1 MLKNPTIEAAS
12 NGIDP
17 AVEKYIKT
25 MVAPKDKASIK
36 KAFKGLSPVQKAQR
50 LASLQMADQEFITD
64 VAPRMPTYM
73 AAPDVSKANTIGFTG
88 GLKDSKL
95 NLRGVYIDPRAEE
108 TQTEQI
114 LDRTGQIHTFEFE
127 PDTVTAVGAHNA
139 NPALWAHEFTHRGDL
154 GRSHRK
160 IYADTLLS
168 AQNDTEALKAIKS
181 IANQSGGKLGQ
192 RVQFVAEAA
201 LDTEDKE
208 SRKKLTEQAF
218 KEFKSTNM
226 GSASDSSFK
235 FGGNPS
241 AYFRKNYKNL
251 LNNYNVKELERSYN
265 RRAQGSS
272 GDRFNSSEELGHFGL
287 MNNDKSLIRKI
298 LSGPEGRKD
307 KATREARERL
317 KAKMTPSQR
326 ARLAE

>member
-1 MLKNPTIEAAS
+1 MSKNPTIEAAS
-12 NGIDP
+12 NGIDS

-36 KAFKGLSPVQKAQR
+36 KAFKGLSPTQKAQR

-73 AAPDVSKANTIGFTG
+73 AAPDVSKANTIGLTG

-95 NLRGVYIDPRAEE
+95 NLKGLYIDPRAKE
-108 TQTEQI
+108 THTESI
-114 LDRTGQIHTFEFE
+114 RDKEGKRHTFEFE

-139 NPALWAHEFTHRGDL
+139 NPALFAHEFTHRGDKR
-154 GRSHRK
+154 RSHSK

-181 IANQSGGKLGQ
+181 IANQAGGKSGQ

-201 LDTEDKE
+201 LDTEDKK

-218 KEFKSTNM
+218 KEFKGTNM
-226 GSASDSSFK
+226 GFASDSSFES
-235 FGGNPS
+235 GGNPS
-241 AYFRKNYKNL
+241 AYFRENYKNL
-251 LNNYNVKELERSYN
+251 LSDYNAGQLEKSYN
-265 RRAQGSS
+265 RRTPTSS
-272 GDRFNSSEELGHFGL
+272 GDRFNSSEERGHFGL
-287 MNNDKSLIRKI
+287 MNNDKSLIRR
-298 LSGPEGRKD
+298 LLLGPEGRKD
-307 KATREARERL
+307 KATRESRERL
-317 KAKMTPSQR
+317 AAKMTPAQR
-326 ARLAE
+326 TRLAE

>member
-1 MLKNPTIEAAS
+1 MAKNPTVEAAS
-12 NGIDP
+12 NGIDS

-25 MVAPKDKASIK
+25 MVAPKDKVSIK
-36 KAFKGLSPVQKAQR
+36 KAFKGLSPAQKEQR
-50 LASLQMADQEFITD
+50 LASFQMADQEFITD

-95 NLRGVYIDPRAEE
+95 NLRGLYIDPRAEE
-108 TQTEQI
+108 THTESI
-114 LDRTGQIHTFEFE
+114 RDKEGKRHTFEFE

-139 NPALWAHEFTHRGDL
+139 NPALWAHEFTHRGDK

-181 IANQSGGKLGQ
+181 IANQAGGKSGQ

-201 LDTEDKE
+201 LDTEDKK

-226 GSASDSSFK
+226 GSAADSSFES
-235 FGGNPS
+235 GGNPS

-251 LNNYNVKELERSYN
+251 LSDYNAGQLEKSYN
-265 RRAQGSS
+265 RRTPTSS
-272 GDRFNSSEELGHFGL
+272 GDRFNSSEERGHFGL
-287 MNNDKSLIRKI
+287 MNNDKSLIRR
-298 LSGPEGRKD
+298 LLLGSEGRKD

-317 KAKMTPSQR
+317 QAKMTPAQR

>member
-1 MLKNPTIEAAS
+1 MAKNPTIEAAS
-12 NGIDP
+12 NGIDS

-25 MVAPKDKASIK
+25 MVTPKDKASIK
-36 KAFKGLSPVQKAQR
+36 KAFKGLSPTQKAQR
-50 LASLQMADQEFITD
+50 LASFQMADQEFITD

-73 AAPDVSKANTIGFTG
+73 TAPDVSKANTIGFTG

-192 RVQFVAEAA
+192 RVQSLAESA
-201 LDTEDKE
+201 LSSKDNRRRERLTKE
-208 SRKKLTEQAF
+208 TFEN
-218 KEFKSTNM
+218 FKSANM
-226 GSASDSSFK
+226 GSAADSSFK
-235 FGGNPS
+235 SGGNPS

-265 RRAQGSS
+265 RRTQGSS
-272 GDRFNSSEELGHFGL
+272 GDRFNSSEERGHFGL
-287 MNNDKSLIRKI
+287 MNNDKSLIRKVA
-298 LSGPEGRKD
+298 LGSEGRKD

-317 KAKMTPSQR
+317 QAKMTPAQR
-326 ARLAE
+326 TRLAE

>member
-1 MLKNPTIEAAS
+1 MAKNPTIEAAS
-12 NGIDP
+12 NGIDS

-25 MVAPKDKASIK
+25 MVTPKDKASIK
-36 KAFKGLSPVQKAQR
+36 EAFKGLNPTQKAQR
-50 LASLQMADQEFITD
+50 LASFQMADQEFITD

-95 NLRGVYIDPRAEE
+95 NLRGLYIDPSAKE
-108 TQTEQI
+108 THTESI
-114 LDRTGQIHTFEFE
+114 RDKEGKRHTFEFE

-139 NPALWAHEFTHRGDL
+139 NPALFAHEFTHRGDK
-154 GRSHRK
+154 GRSHSR

-168 AQNDTEALKAIKS
+168 AQNDTEALKAIQS
-181 IANQSGGKLGQ
+181 ISNQRDGKTAR
-192 RVQFVAEAA
+192 RVLFVAETA

-218 KEFKSTNM
+218 KEFKDGKL
-226 GSASDSSFK
+226 GSFTDSSFES
-235 FGGNPS
+235 GGNPS

-251 LNNYNVKELERSYN
+251 LNDYHAEQLEKSYN
-265 RRAQGSS
+265 RRTPTSS
-272 GDRFNSSEELGHFGL
+272 GDRFNSSEERGHFGL
-287 MNNDKSLIRKI
+287 MNNDKSLIRKV
-298 LSGPEGRKD
+298 LLGSEGRKD
-307 KATREARERL
+307 KATRQARERL
-317 KAKMTPSQR
+317 KAKMTPAQK

>member
-1 MLKNPTIEAAS
+1 MAKNPTIEAAS
-12 NGIDP
+12 NGIDS

-25 MVAPKDKASIK
+25 MVTPKDKVSIK
-36 KAFKGLSPVQKAQR
+36 KAFKGLSSTQKAQR
-50 LASLQMADQEFITD
+50 LASFQMADQEFITD

-95 NLRGVYIDPRAEE
+95 NLRGLYIDPSAKE
-108 TQTEQI
+108 THTESI
-114 LDRTGQIHTFEFE
+114 RDKEGKRHTFEFE

-139 NPALWAHEFTHRGDL
+139 NPALFAHEFTHRGDK
-154 GRSHRK
+154 GRSHSR

-168 AQNDTEALKAIKS
+168 AQNDTEALKAIQS
-181 IANQSGGKLGQ
+181 ISNQRDGKTAR
-192 RVQFVAEAA
+192 RVQFVAETA

-218 KEFKSTNM
+218 KEFKDGKL
-226 GSASDSSFK
+226 GSFTDSSFES
-235 FGGNPS
+235 GGNPS

-251 LNNYNVKELERSYN
+251 LNDYHAGQLEKSYN
-265 RRAQGSS
+265 RRTPTSS
-272 GDRFNSSEELGHFGL
+272 GDRFNSSEERGHFGL
-287 MNNDKSLIRKI
+287 MNNDKSLIRKV
-298 LSGPEGRKD
+298 LLGSEGRKD

-317 KAKMTPSQR
+317 KAKMTPAQK